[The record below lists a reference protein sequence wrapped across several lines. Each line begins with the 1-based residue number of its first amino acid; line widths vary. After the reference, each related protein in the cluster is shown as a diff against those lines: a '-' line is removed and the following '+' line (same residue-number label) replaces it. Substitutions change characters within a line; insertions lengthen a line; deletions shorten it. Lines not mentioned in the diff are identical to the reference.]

1 MGISL
6 ELCASVMSGRVL
18 LSILKLTI
26 TVIGLLALPA
36 QAETIF
42 TYRKPES
49 DSDHR
54 YDYDNAVLKLA
65 LEKTR
70 KEYGNF
76 RFQASPPMNYSRAI
90 EDSRNKV
97 YPNFFIKLSYEDRFA
112 EMGLTYARF
121 PIDLGIVGYRVCFV
135 RSALKAQLEK
145 TTNLTELKR
154 YTHGQGIGWSDVQVL
169 RHNGFTVYE
178 VSNYES
184 LFKMVAAG
192 RFDLFCRGANEL
204 FDEYRL
210 HSNITQLDYD
220 SSFAIVYP
228 LPRFFFTNTTNKK
241 AIERVTKGLQ
251 AAYLDGSLQQLWRE
265 EYQRSIDFAGLKKR
279 RIFRIENPQLS
290 KINFNYQKYNFD
302 PLKD

>member
-1 MGISL
+1 MRISL

-18 LSILKLTI
+18 LSILKLMI

-97 YPNFFIKLSYEDRFA
+97 YPNFFIKLSDEDRFA

-121 PIDLGIVGYRVCFV
+121 PIDLGIVDYRVCFV

-145 TTNLTELKR
+145 TTNLAELKR
-154 YTHGQGIGWSDVQVL
+154 YTHGQGIGWSDIQVL
-169 RHNGFTVYE
+169 RHNGSGLPHLHVI
-178 VSNYES
+178 SPSSSQRNRS
-184 LFKMVAAG
+184 DVAAS
-192 RFDLFCRGANEL
+192 RRLTLMLALRDEL
-204 FDEYRL
+204 SRIMLIAIWRTRARL
-210 HSNITQLDYD
+210 W
-220 SSFAIVYP
+220 
-228 LPRFFFTNTTNKK
+228 
-241 AIERVTKGLQ
+241 
-251 AAYLDGSLQQLWRE
+251 AACCVRAL
-265 EYQRSIDFAGLKKR
+265 A
-279 RIFRIENPQLS
+279 
-290 KINFNYQKYNFD
+290 
-302 PLKD
+302 